1 MFKTCGQAKKACM
14 HEKSERGVIFM
25 KKFGTRLISAVLAG
39 CMMTSVLPVSAF
51 ALEGSAEFE
60 RTVSAQENSDAPAEP
75 SGEVA
80 AACPL
85 TGGDIIIIN
94 NDFIKANGN
103 VYSISG
109 TYTEGIVI
117 DAEDED
123 VVINVTG
130 ETTFDKGGNR
140 DDCANFI
147 TVRNAKSVTVN
158 AEGQTIKTAEG
169 LAFNRCFYAENSFTG
184 TAVLNGGIYN
194 WQCDDISACY
204 LLGGNWTFDDLT
216 LKTFRCAIETDKGA
230 NVTVEGGTYD
240 CHDSTSSTFLIQ
252 NSTNSSF
259 NGVTA
264 SGAGWVLNA
273 VNSWVNVV
281 GGSYSSNKDV
291 QVYPD
296 RPTLRA
302 SNNATL
308 NVTNAKVT
316 GTYCDVFVV
325 DATANLFGGTYTNT
339 NEYSDCKSPALKV
352 WNGGTLSVNGAV
364 VDCTGGNAAISSGE
378 PKGSKHYYDYDDGG
392 KLVVENCTIKNSKYG
407 IYLGPD
413 SSTSAELK
421 SATFENNESDI
432 YLESDKE
439 ITISDTFTTPA
450 TIKVAD
456 PKEGRQLT
464 VAGNANKLNLVGQND
479 YRVAYD
485 KAQHYYY
492 LTNLEPGYT
501 LTPEGATATI
511 KNGDDVIELTPNDEI
526 AKGTPVTLTAHDGDG
541 LEFAG
546 WTVTVNGVVQS
557 DPHDSLPNWKEN
569 QTTATFDMP
578 AGDVTVRAEYNIVDP
593 VEPPVDPV
601 APVDPVDPV
610 LPGVIIGG
618 AVILGAYETGTGIY
632 RLMNMQ
638 GLPLPSNRIELA
650 ELVWERAGKP
660 EPQNMTDEDLYAD
673 IDADDTDAQKAAH
686 WMVEQELMKFDEDNN
701 KFHPC
706 FPVSKLR
713 VCLTWQNA
721 KDKGLI
727 D

>member
-1 MFKTCGQAKKACM
+1 
-14 HEKSERGVIFM
+14 M

-51 ALEGSAEFE
+51 ALEGSTEFE

-75 SGEVA
+75 SGEAA
-80 AACPL
+80 AACLL
-85 TGGDIIIIN
+85 TSGNIIN
-94 NDFIKANGN
+94 KNFIEEHGGSK

-130 ETTFDKGGNR
+130 ETTFDKKDGNKK
-140 DDCANFI
+140 DCANFI
-147 TVRNAKSVTVN
+147 TVRRAKSVTVN

-169 LAFNRCFYAENSFTG
+169 RGFIRCFYAEDSFTG
-184 TAVLNGGIYN
+184 TAVLNGGTYN
-194 WQCDDISACY
+194 VPCDDIAACY
-204 LLGGNWTFDDLT
+204 LCGGDWTFENLT
-216 LKTFRCAIETDKGA
+216 MNAVLRAIETDKGA
-230 NVTVEGGTYD
+230 NVIVNGGSYD
-240 CHDSTSSTFLIQ
+240 CSESFSATFWINDSP
-252 NSTNSSF
+252 NSSF
-259 NGVTA
+259 NYVKATGV
-264 SGAGWVLNA
+264 GWVMNA
-273 VNSWVNVV
+273 MNSQVNIV
-281 GGSYSSNKDV
+281 GGSYSRTYKDLPR
-291 QVYPD
+291 YKD
-296 RPTLRA
+296 RPTLRVA
-302 SNNATL
+302 NNATL
-308 NVTNAKVT
+308 NVTDAEVT
-316 GTYCDVFVV
+316 GTYCDVFVTG
-325 DATANLFGGTYTNT
+325 ATANLVGGTYTNT
-339 NEYSDCKSPALKV
+339 NQYLNLGYESPALKV
-352 WNGGTLSVNGAV
+352 WNGGTLSVNGAT

-378 PKGSKHYYDYDDGG
+378 PAGSDYDDQAGG

-407 IYLGPD
+407 IYLGKGENA
-413 SSTSAELK
+413 SAELK
-421 SATFENNESDI
+421 SAEFEGNDSDI
-432 YLESDKE
+432 YLASNKK
-439 ITISDTFTTPA
+439 ITISDTFTTQA
-450 TIKVAD
+450 TIIKVAD

-464 VAGNANKLNLVGQND
+464 VAGNANKLNLVSQDG

-492 LTNLEPGYT
+492 LTQRAPGYT
-501 LTPEGATATI
+501 LTAKDATATI
-511 KNGDDVIELTPNDEI
+511 KVGGVDTKVDPNDEI
-526 AKGTPVTLTAHDGDG
+526 YEGTPVTLTADKAPDGQK
-541 LEFAG
+541 FAG
-546 WTVTVNGVVQS
+546 WTGIVILNGVVQNEMNDLLS
-557 DPHDSLPNWKEN
+557 FPNEEDH
-569 QTTATFDMP
+569 TTANFEMP
-578 AGDVTVRAEYNIVDP
+578 KGNVTVRAVYEAVDP

-601 APVDPVDPV
+601 DPVDPVGPVDPV

-618 AVILGAYETGTGIY
+618 VVILGAYETGTGIY

-660 EPQNMTDEDLYAD
+660 EPQNMTDENLYAD

>member
-1 MFKTCGQAKKACM
+1 
-14 HEKSERGVIFM
+14 M

-51 ALEGSAEFE
+51 ALEGSTEFE

-147 TVRNAKSVTVN
+147 TVRRAKSVTVN

-169 LAFNRCFYAENSFTG
+169 RGFIRCFYAEDSFTG
-184 TAVLNGGIYN
+184 TAVLNGGTYN
-194 WQCDDISACY
+194 VPCDDIAACY
-204 LLGGNWTFDDLT
+204 LCGGDWTFENLT
-216 LKTFRCAIETDKGA
+216 MNAVLRAIETDKGA
-230 NVTVEGGTYD
+230 NVIVNGGSYD
-240 CHDSTSSTFLIQ
+240 CSESFSATFWINDSP
-252 NSTNSSF
+252 NSSF
-259 NGVTA
+259 NYVKATGV
-264 SGAGWVLNA
+264 GWVMNA
-273 VNSWVNVV
+273 MNSQVNIV
-281 GGSYSSNKDV
+281 GGSYSRTYKDLPR
-291 QVYPD
+291 YKD
-296 RPTLRA
+296 RPTLRVA
-302 SNNATL
+302 NSATL
-308 NVTNAKVT
+308 NVTDAEVT
-316 GTYCDVFVV
+316 GTYCDVFVS

-339 NEYSDCKSPALKV
+339 NQYLNLGYESPALKV
-352 WNGGTLSVNGAV
+352 WNGGTLSVNGAT
-364 VDCTGGNAAISSGE
+364 VDCTGDNAAISSGE
-378 PKGSKHYYDYDDGG
+378 PAGSYYHYKYGDGG

-407 IYLGPD
+407 IYLGRG

-421 SATFENNESDI
+421 SATFEENGSDI

-439 ITISDTFTTPA
+439 ITISDTFTTQT

-456 PKEGRQLT
+456 PEEGRQLT
-464 VAGNANKLNLVGQND
+464 VAGNANKLHLKGQNEN
-479 YRVAYD
+479 YYVAYD
-485 KAQHYYY
+485 KAQRYYY
-492 LTNLEPGYT
+492 LTNREPGYT
-501 LTPEGATATI
+501 LTAEGATATI
-511 KNGDDVIELTPNDEI
+511 KNGDDVIVLTPDDEI
-526 AKGTPVTLTAHDGDG
+526 AKGTPVTLTADKAPDGQK
-541 LEFAG
+541 FAV
-546 WTVTVNGVVQS
+546 WFVKVNGVVQN
-557 DPHDSLPNWKEN
+557 DLRDLLTFPNEED
-569 QTTATFDMP
+569 QTKAILKMP
-578 AGDVTVRAEYNIVDP
+578 EGDVTVKAMYEAVDP
-593 VEPPVDPV
+593 VEPVDPVDPVDPV
-601 APVDPVDPV
+601 APVDPV

-660 EPQNMTDEDLYAD
+660 EPQNMTDENLYAD
-673 IDADDTDAQKAAH
+673 IDAADTDAQKAAH

>member
-1 MFKTCGQAKKACM
+1 
-14 HEKSERGVIFM
+14 M

-51 ALEGSAEFE
+51 ALEESTEFE
-60 RTVSAQENSDAPAEP
+60 RTVSAQENSDASAEP
-75 SGEVA
+75 SGEGY
-80 AACPL
+80 PL
-85 TGGDIIIIN
+85 PTDSATTIN
-94 NDFIKANGN
+94 KDFIADHGK
-103 VYSISG
+103 VYSMSG

-130 ETTFDKGGNR
+130 ETTFDKGGHSHNN
-140 DDCANFI
+140 DCANFI

-169 LAFNRCFYAENSFTG
+169 RNYSRCFYAENTFTG
-184 TAVLNGGIYN
+184 TAVLHGGTYN
-194 WQCDDISACY
+194 EQCGRVAACY
-204 LLGGNWTFDDLT
+204 LCGGNWTFDNLT
-216 LKTFRCAIETDKGA
+216 MYAVERAIETDKGA
-230 NVTVEGGTYD
+230 NVTVEGGTYN

-281 GGSYSSNKDV
+281 GGSYSSNEGV
-291 QVYPD
+291 QVYKD

-302 SNNATL
+302 AKGATL
-308 NVTNAKVT
+308 NVTNADVT
-316 GTYCDVFVV
+316 GTYCDVFVI

-339 NEYSDCKSPALKV
+339 NQYTNQDPNLNCTSPALKV

-392 KLVVENCTIKNSKYG
+392 KLVVENCTIKNSQYG
-407 IYLGPD
+407 IYLGWG

-432 YLESDKE
+432 YLESGKK

-501 LTPEGATATI
+501 LTAEGATATI
-511 KNGDDVIELTPNDEI
+511 KKGDDVIELAPNDEI

-593 VEPPVDPV
+593 VEPPGR
-601 APVDPVDPV
+601 
-610 LPGVIIGG
+610 PGSPGRPGG
-618 AVILGAYETGTGIY
+618 PRPARCYHRRRCNPG
-632 RLMNMQ
+632 
-638 GLPLPSNRIELA
+638 
-650 ELVWERAGKP
+650 
-660 EPQNMTDEDLYAD
+660 
-673 IDADDTDAQKAAH
+673 
-686 WMVEQELMKFDEDNN
+686 
-701 KFHPC
+701 
-706 FPVSKLR
+706 
-713 VCLTWQNA
+713 CL
-721 KDKGLI
+721 
-727 D
+727 

>member
-1 MFKTCGQAKKACM
+1 M
-14 HEKSERGVIFM
+14 HEKSEREVIFM

-51 ALEGSAEFE
+51 ALEGSTEFE
-60 RTVSAQENSDAPAEP
+60 GNVSAQENSDAPAEP

-80 AACPL
+80 AACLL
-85 TGGDIIIIN
+85 TGGDIIIN
-94 NDFIKANGN
+94 NDFIKENGN

-109 TYTEGIVI
+109 TYADGIVI
-117 DAEDED
+117 DAENDD

-130 ETTFDKGGNR
+130 ETTFAKGS
-140 DDCANFI
+140 AAFI
-147 TVRNAKSVTVN
+147 TVRRAKSVTVN

-169 LAFNRCFYAENSFTG
+169 LAYSRCFYAENSFTG
-184 TAVLNGGIYN
+184 TAVLHGGTYN
-194 WQCDDISACY
+194 WQCGSRPACY
-204 LLGGNWTFDDLT
+204 LCGGSWTFDHLT
-216 LKTFRCAIETDKGA
+216 MKAITRAIETDGA
-230 NVTVEGGTYD
+230 NVTVNGGIYD
-240 CHDSTSSTFLIQ
+240 CSYSDSATFWIQ

-259 NGVTA
+259 NYVKA

-273 VNSWVNVV
+273 IDNSVVNVV
-281 GGSYSSNKDV
+281 GGSYSSNKAEV
-291 QVYPD
+291 HPD

-308 NVTNAKVT
+308 NVTNADVT
-316 GTYCDVFVV
+316 GTYCDVFVTG
-325 DATANLFGGTYTNT
+325 ATANLFGGTYTNT
-339 NEYSDCKSPALKV
+339 NEYINHEPINYESPALKV
-352 WNGGTLSVNGAV
+352 WNGGTLSVNGAT

-378 PKGSKHYYDYDDGG
+378 PAGSDYSYVNGG
-392 KLVVENCTIKNSKYG
+392 NLVVENCTIQNSKYG
-407 IYLGPD
+407 IYLGKGENA
-413 SSTSAELK
+413 SAELK
-421 SATFENNESDI
+421 SAEFEGNDSDI
-432 YLESDKE
+432 YLASNKK
-439 ITISDTFTTPA
+439 ITISDTFTTKA
-450 TIKVAD
+450 NIIKVAD

-464 VAGNANKLNLVGQND
+464 VAGNANKLNLVSQDG

-492 LTNLEPGYT
+492 LTQRAPGYT
-501 LTPEGATATI
+501 LTAKDATATI
-511 KNGDDVIELTPNDEI
+511 KVGGVDTKVDPNDEI
-526 AKGTPVTLTAHDGDG
+526 YEGTPVTLTADPAPDGQK
-541 LEFAG
+541 FAG
-546 WTVTVNGVVQS
+546 WTGIVILNGVVQNEMN
-557 DPHDSLPNWKEN
+557 DLLTFPNEED
-569 QTTATFDMP
+569 QTKAILKMP
-578 AGDVTVRAEYNIVDP
+578 EGNVTVKAMYEAVDP
-593 VEPPVDPV
+593 VEPVDPVDPV
-601 APVDPVDPV
+601 DPVGPVDPV

-638 GLPLPSNRIELA
+638 GIPLPSNRIELA

-660 EPQNMTDEDLYAD
+660 EPQNMTDENLYAD

>member
-1 MFKTCGQAKKACM
+1 
-14 HEKSERGVIFM
+14 M

-60 RTVSAQENSDAPAEP
+60 GTVSAQENSDAPAEP

-85 TGGDIIIIN
+85 TGGETIN
-94 NDFIKANGN
+94 KEFIEEHGGSK

-123 VVINVTG
+123 VVINVIG
-130 ETTFDKGGNR
+130 ETTFDKKDGNKK
-140 DDCANFI
+140 DCANFI
-147 TVRNAKSVTVN
+147 TVRNANSVTVN

-169 LAFNRCFYAENSFTG
+169 LAFSRCFYAADTFTG
-184 TAVLNGGIYN
+184 TAVLNGGTYN
-194 WQCDDISACY
+194 MQCDDIAACY
-204 LLGGNWTFDDLT
+204 LCGGDWTFNNLT
-216 LKTFRCAIETDKGA
+216 MNAVLRAIETDKGA
-230 NVTVEGGTYD
+230 NVIVNGGTYD
-240 CHDSTSSTFLIQ
+240 CSESFSATFWINDSPS
-252 NSTNSSF
+252 SSF
-259 NGVTA
+259 TNVKATGV
-264 SGAGWVLNA
+264 GWVMNA
-273 VNSWVNVV
+273 MNSQVNIV
-281 GGSYSSNKDV
+281 GGSYSRTYKDLPR
-291 QVYPD
+291 YKD
-296 RPTLRA
+296 RPTLRVA
-302 SNNATL
+302 NSATL
-308 NVTNAKVT
+308 NVTDAEVT
-316 GTYCDVFVV
+316 GTYCDVFVTG
-325 DATANLFGGTYTNT
+325 ATANLVGGTYTNT
-339 NEYSDCKSPALKV
+339 NQYLNLGYESPALKV
-352 WNGGTLSVNGAV
+352 WNGGTLSVKDAV
-364 VDCTGGNAAISSGE
+364 VDCTGDNAAISSGE
-378 PKGSKHYYDYDDGG
+378 PAGSYYHYKYGDGG

-407 IYLGPD
+407 IYLGRG

-421 SATFENNESDI
+421 SATFENNGSDI
-432 YLESDKE
+432 YLESGKE

-456 PKEGRQLT
+456 PEEGRQLT
-464 VAGNANKLNLVGQND
+464 VAGNANKLHLKGQNEN
-479 YRVAYD
+479 YYVAYD
-485 KAQHYYY
+485 KAQRYYY
-492 LTNLEPGYT
+492 LTNREPGYT
-501 LTPEGATATI
+501 LTAEGATATI
-511 KNGDDVIELTPNDEI
+511 KNGDDVIVLTPDDEI
-526 AKGTPVTLTAHDGDG
+526 AKGTPVTLTADKAPEG
-541 LEFAG
+541 LKFLG
-546 WTVTVNGVVQS
+546 WTVMVDGVVQN
-557 DPHDSLPNWKEN
+557 DLLKFPNEED
-569 QTTATFDMP
+569 QTKATFDMP
-578 AGDVTVRAEYNIVDP
+578 AGDVTVRAVYEAVDP

-601 APVDPVDPV
+601 DPVGPVDPVDPV

-638 GLPLPSNRIELA
+638 GLPLPSDRIELA

-673 IDADDTDAQKAAH
+673 IDAADTDAQKAAH

>member
-1 MFKTCGQAKKACM
+1 
-14 HEKSERGVIFM
+14 M

-51 ALEGSAEFE
+51 ALEGSTEFE
-60 RTVSAQENSDAPAEP
+60 RTVSAQENSDASAEP
-75 SGEVA
+75 SGEGY
-80 AACPL
+80 PL
-85 TGGDIIIIN
+85 PTDSATTIN
-94 NDFIKANGN
+94 KDFIADHGK
-103 VYSISG
+103 VYSMSG

-117 DAEDED
+117 DAENDD

-130 ETTFDKGGNR
+130 ETTFDKKGGNK

-147 TVRNAKSVTVN
+147 TVRNANSVIVN
-158 AEGQTIKTAEG
+158 AEGQTITTAEG
-169 LAFNRCFYAENSFTG
+169 GLAFSRCFYAENSFTG
-184 TAVLNGGIYN
+184 TAELHGGNYN

-216 LKTFRCAIETDKGA
+216 LKTIQCAIETDKGA
-230 NVTVEGGTYD
+230 NVTVNGGTYD
-240 CHDSTSSTFLIQ
+240 CHDSDSATFLIM
-252 NSTNSSF
+252 NSPKSSF
-259 NGVTA
+259 NYVTA
-264 SGAGWVLNA
+264 SGAGWVLDA
-273 VNSWVNVV
+273 INSWVDVG
-281 GGSYSSNKDV
+281 GGSYSRNKDV
-291 QVYPD
+291 EVFIQ

-302 SNNATL
+302 SDNATL
-308 NVTNAKVT
+308 NVTNADVT
-316 GTYCDVFVV
+316 GTYCDVFVTG
-325 DATANLFGGTYTNT
+325 ATANLFGGTYTNT
-339 NEYSDCKSPALKV
+339 NEYINHEPINYESPALKV
-352 WNGGTLSVNGAV
+352 WNGGTLSVNGAT

-378 PKGSKHYYDYDDGG
+378 PAGSDYSYVNGG
-392 KLVVENCTIKNSKYG
+392 NLVVENCTIQNSKYG
-407 IYLGPD
+407 IYLGKGENA
-413 SSTSAELK
+413 SAELK
-421 SATFENNESDI
+421 SAEFEGNDSDI
-432 YLESDKE
+432 YLESGKK

-456 PKEGRQLT
+456 PEEGRQLT

-492 LTNLEPGYT
+492 LTQRAPGYT
-501 LTPEGATATI
+501 LTAKDATATI
-511 KNGDDVIELTPNDEI
+511 KVGGVDTKVDPNDEI
-526 AKGTPVTLTAHDGDG
+526 YEGTPVTLTADPAPDGQK
-541 LEFAG
+541 FAG
-546 WTVTVNGVVQS
+546 WAGIVILNGVVQNEMNDLLS
-557 DPHDSLPNWKEN
+557 FPNEEDH
-569 QTTATFDMP
+569 TTANFEMP
-578 AGDVTVRAEYNIVDP
+578 KGNVTVRAVYEAVDP

-601 APVDPVDPV
+601 DPVDPVGPVDPV

-660 EPQNMTDEDLYAD
+660 EPQNMTDENLYAD

>member
-1 MFKTCGQAKKACM
+1 
-14 HEKSERGVIFM
+14 M

-60 RTVSAQENSDAPAEP
+60 RTVSAQENSDASAEP
-75 SGEVA
+75 SGEGY
-80 AACPL
+80 PL
-85 TGGDIIIIN
+85 PTDSATTIN
-94 NDFIKANGN
+94 KDFIADHGK
-103 VYSISG
+103 VYSMSG

-130 ETTFDKGGNR
+130 ETTFDKTGNKE
-140 DDCANFI
+140 DCANFI
-147 TVRNAKSVTVN
+147 TVRRAKSVTVN
-158 AEGQTIKTAEG
+158 AVGQTITIKAAAKNRAYT
-169 LAFNRCFYAENSFTG
+169 RCFYAADTFTG
-184 TAVLNGGIYN
+184 TAELNGGTYN
-194 WQCDDISACY
+194 MQCDDIAACY
-204 LLGGNWTFDDLT
+204 LCGGDWTFDDLT

-230 NVTVEGGTYD
+230 NVGANVTVNGGTYD
-240 CHDSTSSTFLIQ
+240 CHDSFSATFLIQ
-252 NSTNSSF
+252 NSPNSSF

-264 SGAGWVLNA
+264 SGAGWVLSTN
-273 VNSWVNVV
+273 NSWVDVV
-281 GGSYSSNKDV
+281 GGSYSRNKAKD
-291 QVYPD
+291 YPD

-302 SNNATL
+302 AKGATL
-308 NVTNAKVT
+308 NVTNADVT
-316 GTYCDVFVV
+316 GTYCDVFVLS
-325 DATANLFGGTYTNT
+325 ATANLFGGTYTNT
-339 NEYSDCKSPALKV
+339 NEYLDSYCTSPALKV
-352 WNGGTLSVNGAV
+352 WENGTLSVNGATV
-364 VDCTGGNAAISSGE
+364 ECRGGNAAISSGE
-378 PKGSKHYYDYDDGG
+378 PAGSKHCYDQYDNGG

-593 VEPPVDPV
+593 VEPPGR
-601 APVDPVDPV
+601 
-610 LPGVIIGG
+610 PGSPGRPGG
-618 AVILGAYETGTGIY
+618 PRPARCYHRRRCNPG
-632 RLMNMQ
+632 
-638 GLPLPSNRIELA
+638 
-650 ELVWERAGKP
+650 
-660 EPQNMTDEDLYAD
+660 
-673 IDADDTDAQKAAH
+673 
-686 WMVEQELMKFDEDNN
+686 
-701 KFHPC
+701 
-706 FPVSKLR
+706 
-713 VCLTWQNA
+713 CL
-721 KDKGLI
+721 
-727 D
+727 

>member
-1 MFKTCGQAKKACM
+1 
-14 HEKSERGVIFM
+14 M

-51 ALEGSAEFE
+51 ALEGSTEFE

-103 VYSISG
+103 VYSMSDA
-109 TYTEGIVI
+109 YTEDGAYKEGIVI
-117 DAEDED
+117 DTDYD
-123 VVINVTG
+123 VIINVTG

-140 DDCANFI
+140 DDYATFI
-147 TVRNAKSVTVN
+147 TVRRAKSVTVN
-158 AEGQTIKTAEG
+158 AEGQTITIKAAAKNRAYT
-169 LAFNRCFYAENSFTG
+169 RCFYAADTFTG
-184 TAVLNGGIYN
+184 TAELNGGTYN
-194 WQCDDISACY
+194 MQCDDIAACY
-204 LLGGNWTFDDLT
+204 LCGGDWTFNNLT
-216 LKTFRCAIETDKGA
+216 MNAVLRAIETDRA
-230 NVTVEGGTYD
+230 NVTVNGGSYD
-240 CHDSTSSTFLIQ
+240 CSYSTSATFWIQ
-252 NSTNSSF
+252 NSPNSSF
-259 NGVTA
+259 NYVTA
-264 SGAGWVLNA
+264 SGEGWVLNA
-273 VNSWVNVV
+273 IDNSVVDVV
-281 GGSYSSNKDV
+281 GGSYSRNPDAQTYK
-291 QVYPD
+291 D
-296 RPTLRA
+296 RPTLRVA
-302 SNNATL
+302 NNATL
-308 NVTNAKVT
+308 NVRDADVT
-316 GTYCDVFVV
+316 GTYCDVFVTN
-325 DATANLFGGTYTNT
+325 ATANLFGGTYTNT
-339 NEYSDCKSPALKV
+339 NQYSGCKSPALKV
-352 WNGGTLSVNGAV
+352 WNGGTLNVNGATV
-364 VDCTGGNAAISSGE
+364 ECKGDNAAISSGE
-378 PKGSKHYYDYDDGG
+378 PAGSYYHYKYGDGG

-407 IYLGPD
+407 IYLGRG

-421 SATFENNESDI
+421 SAEFEGTESDI

-439 ITISDTFTTPA
+439 ITISDTFTTQT

-456 PKEGRQLT
+456 PEEGRQLT
-464 VAGNANKLNLVGQND
+464 VAGNANKLHLKGQNES

-492 LTNLEPGYT
+492 LTQRAPGYT
-501 LTPEGATATI
+501 LTAKDATATI
-511 KNGDDVIELTPNDEI
+511 KVGGVDTKVDPNDEI
-526 AKGTPVTLTAHDGDG
+526 YEGTPVTLTADPAPDGQK
-541 LEFAG
+541 FAG
-546 WTVTVNGVVQS
+546 WTGIVILNGVVQNEMNDLLS
-557 DPHDSLPNWKEN
+557 FPNEEDH
-569 QTTATFDMP
+569 TTANFEMP
-578 AGDVTVRAEYNIVDP
+578 KGNVTVRAVYEAVDP

-601 APVDPVDPV
+601 DPVDPVGPVDPV

-632 RLMNMQ
+632 RMMNMQ

-673 IDADDTDAQKAAH
+673 IDAADTDAQKAAH

>member
-1 MFKTCGQAKKACM
+1 
-14 HEKSERGVIFM
+14 M

-51 ALEGSAEFE
+51 APGGGTELE
-60 RTVSAQENSDAPAEP
+60 RNVSAQENSDAPAEP

-85 TGGDIIIIN
+85 TGGETIN
-94 NDFIKANGN
+94 KKFIAEHGGSK
-103 VYSISG
+103 VYSMSG

-117 DAEDED
+117 DAEDDD
-123 VVINVTG
+123 VIINVTG
-130 ETTFDKGGNR
+130 ETTFDKEGHR
-140 DDCANFI
+140 DDCAAFI

-158 AEGQTIKTAEG
+158 AEEQTIKTAEG
-169 LAFNRCFYAENSFTG
+169 RNYSRCFYAENTFTG
-184 TAVLNGGIYN
+184 TAVLHGGTYN
-194 WQCDDISACY
+194 WKCGSSSACY
-204 LLGGNWTFDDLT
+204 LCGGSWTFDHLT
-216 LKTFRCAIETDKGA
+216 MNAVWRAIDTDGA

-240 CHDSTSSTFLIQ
+240 CHDSTSATFWIQ
-252 NSTNSSF
+252 NSPNSSF
-259 NGVTA
+259 KDVTA

-273 VNSWVNVV
+273 INNSWVAVV
-281 GGSYSSNKDV
+281 GGSYSRNEDA
-291 QVYPD
+291 QVFKD

-302 SNNATL
+302 SDNATL
-308 NVTNAKVT
+308 NVTNADVT
-316 GTYCDVFVV
+316 GTYCDVFVAG
-325 DATANLFGGTYTNT
+325 ATANLFGGTYTNT
-339 NEYSDCKSPALKV
+339 NQYPKCTSPALKV

-364 VDCTGGNAAISSGE
+364 VDCKGGNAAISSGE
-378 PKGSKHYYDYDDGG
+378 PAGSKHYYDYDDGG
-392 KLVVENCTIKNSKYG
+392 KLVVENCTIKNSQYG
-407 IYLGPD
+407 IYLGWG

-432 YLESDKE
+432 YLESGKK

-450 TIKVAD
+450 TIKVAN
-456 PKEGRQLT
+456 PAEGRQLT
-464 VAGNANKLNLVGQND
+464 VAGNANKLNLVGQNES

-492 LTNLEPGYT
+492 LTQREPGYT
-501 LTPEGATATI
+501 LTAEGATATI

-526 AKGTPVTLTAHDGDG
+526 AKGTPVTLTAHAGDG

-578 AGDVTVRAEYNIVDP
+578 EGDVKVRAEYNIVDP

-601 APVDPVDPV
+601 NPVDPVDPV

-638 GLPLPSNRIELA
+638 GLPLPSDRIELA

-660 EPQNMTDEDLYAD
+660 EPQNMTDENLYAD

>member
-1 MFKTCGQAKKACM
+1 
-14 HEKSERGVIFM
+14 M

-51 ALEGSAEFE
+51 ALEGSTEFE
-60 RTVSAQENSDAPAEP
+60 GNVSAQENSDAPAEP

-85 TGGDIIIIN
+85 TGGETIN
-94 NDFIKANGN
+94 KKFIEEHGGSK

-169 LAFNRCFYAENSFTG
+169 RNYSRCFYAENTFTG
-184 TAVLNGGIYN
+184 TAVLHGGTYN
-194 WQCDDISACY
+194 EQCGRVAACY
-204 LLGGNWTFDDLT
+204 LCGGNWTFDNLT
-216 LKTFRCAIETDKGA
+216 MYAVERAIETDKGA
-230 NVTVEGGTYD
+230 NVGANVTVNGGTYD
-240 CHDSTSSTFLIQ
+240 CHDSFSATFLIQ
-252 NSTNSSF
+252 NSPNSSF

-264 SGAGWVLNA
+264 SGAGWVLSTN
-273 VNSWVNVV
+273 NSWVDVV
-281 GGSYSSNKDV
+281 GGSYSRNKAKD
-291 QVYPD
+291 YPD

-302 SNNATL
+302 AKGATL
-308 NVTNAKVT
+308 NVTNADVT
-316 GTYCDVFVV
+316 GTYCDVFVLS
-325 DATANLFGGTYTNT
+325 ATANLFGGTYTNT
-339 NEYSDCKSPALKV
+339 NEYLDSYCTSPALKV
-352 WNGGTLSVNGAV
+352 WENGTLSVNGAAV
-364 VDCTGGNAAISSGE
+364 ECRGGNAAISSGE
-378 PKGSKHYYDYDDGG
+378 PAGSKHCYDQYDNGG

-593 VEPPVDPV
+593 VEPPGR
-601 APVDPVDPV
+601 
-610 LPGVIIGG
+610 PGSPGRPGG
-618 AVILGAYETGTGIY
+618 PRPARCYHRRRCNPG
-632 RLMNMQ
+632 
-638 GLPLPSNRIELA
+638 
-650 ELVWERAGKP
+650 
-660 EPQNMTDEDLYAD
+660 
-673 IDADDTDAQKAAH
+673 
-686 WMVEQELMKFDEDNN
+686 
-701 KFHPC
+701 
-706 FPVSKLR
+706 
-713 VCLTWQNA
+713 CL
-721 KDKGLI
+721 
-727 D
+727 

>member
-1 MFKTCGQAKKACM
+1 
-14 HEKSERGVIFM
+14 M

-51 ALEGSAEFE
+51 ALEGSTEFE

-85 TGGDIIIIN
+85 TGGETIIN

-103 VYSISG
+103 VYSMSDA
-109 TYTEGIVI
+109 YTEDGAYKEGIVI
-117 DAEDED
+117 DTDYD
-123 VVINVTG
+123 VIINVTG
-130 ETTFDKGGNR
+130 ETTFDKGGHSHNN
-140 DDCANFI
+140 DYATFI

-158 AEGQTIKTAEG
+158 AEGQTIKTVEG
-169 LAFNRCFYAENSFTG
+169 LAYNRCFYAADTFTG
-184 TAVLNGGIYN
+184 TAVLNGGNYN

-230 NVTVEGGTYD
+230 NVTVNGGTYD
-240 CHDSTSSTFLIQ
+240 CHDSFSATFLIQ
-252 NSTNSSF
+252 NSPNSSF
-259 NGVTA
+259 HGVTA
-264 SGAGWVLNA
+264 SGAGWVLSTN
-273 VNSWVNVV
+273 NSWVDVV
-281 GGSYSSNKDV
+281 GGSYSRNKAKD
-291 QVYPD
+291 YPD

-302 SNNATL
+302 AKGATL
-308 NVTNAKVT
+308 NVTNADVT
-316 GTYCDVFVV
+316 GTYCDVFVTG
-325 DATANLFGGTYTNT
+325 ATANLFGGTYTNT
-339 NEYSDCKSPALKV
+339 NEYLDSYCTSPALKV
-352 WNGGTLSVNGAV
+352 WENGTLSVNGATV
-364 VDCTGGNAAISSGE
+364 ECRGGNAAISSGE
-378 PKGSKHYYDYDDGG
+378 PAGSKHCYDQYDNGG
-392 KLVVENCTIKNSKYG
+392 KLVVENCTIKNSLYG

-421 SATFENNESDI
+421 SATFENNGSDI
-432 YLESDKE
+432 YLDSGKE
-439 ITISDTFTTPA
+439 ITISDTFTTKA

-464 VAGNANKLNLVGQND
+464 VAGNANKLHLVGQND

-501 LTPEGATATI
+501 LTAEGATATI

-578 AGDVTVRAEYNIVDP
+578 EGDVKVRAEYNNVDP

-601 APVDPVDPV
+601 NPVDPVDPV

-638 GLPLPSNRIELA
+638 GLPLPSDRIELA

>member
-1 MFKTCGQAKKACM
+1 
-14 HEKSERGVIFM
+14 M

-60 RTVSAQENSDAPAEP
+60 GTVSAQENSDAPAEP

-85 TGGDIIIIN
+85 TGGETIN
-94 NDFIKANGN
+94 KEFIEEHGGSK

-123 VVINVTG
+123 VVINVIG
-130 ETTFDKGGNR
+130 ETTFDKKDGNKK
-140 DDCANFI
+140 DCANFI
-147 TVRNAKSVTVN
+147 TVRRAKSVIVN
-158 AEGQTIKTAEG
+158 AEGQTITTAEG
-169 LAFNRCFYAENSFTG
+169 GLAFSRCFYAENSFTG
-184 TAVLNGGIYN
+184 TAELNGGTYN
-194 WQCDDISACY
+194 WQCGSRSACH
-204 LLGGNWTFDDLT
+204 LCGGSWTFDHLT
-216 LKTFRCAIETDKGA
+216 MKAITRAIDTDGA
-230 NVTVEGGTYD
+230 NVTVNGGTYD
-240 CHDSTSSTFLIQ
+240 CSYSDSATFLIQ
-252 NSTNSSF
+252 NSPKSSF
-259 NGVTA
+259 TDVTA
-264 SGAGWVLNA
+264 SGAGWVLDA
-273 VNSWVNVV
+273 VNSWVNVD
-281 GGSYSSNKDV
+281 GGSYSSNEGV

-302 SNNATL
+302 SDNATL

-316 GTYCDVFVV
+316 GTYCDVFVTG
-325 DATANLFGGTYTNT
+325 ATANLFGGTYTNT
-339 NEYSDCKSPALKV
+339 NQYPKCTSPALKV

-392 KLVVENCTIKNSKYG
+392 KLVVENCTIKNSQYG
-407 IYLGPD
+407 IYLGWG

-421 SATFENNESDI
+421 SATFEGTESDI

-439 ITISDTFTTPA
+439 ITISDTFTTQT

-456 PKEGRQLT
+456 PEEGRQLT
-464 VAGNANKLNLVGQND
+464 VAGNANKLHLKGQNES

-492 LTNLEPGYT
+492 LTQRAPGYT
-501 LTPEGATATI
+501 LTAKDATATI
-511 KNGDDVIELTPNDEI
+511 KVGGVDTKVDPNDEI
-526 AKGTPVTLTAHDGDG
+526 YEGTPVTLTADPAPDGQK
-541 LEFAG
+541 FAG
-546 WTVTVNGVVQS
+546 WTGIVILNGVVQNEMNDLLS
-557 DPHDSLPNWKEN
+557 FPNEEDH
-569 QTTATFDMP
+569 TTANFEMP
-578 AGDVTVRAEYNIVDP
+578 KGNVTVRAVYEAVDP

-601 APVDPVDPV
+601 DPVDPVGPVDPV

-638 GLPLPSNRIELA
+638 GLPLPSDRIELA

>member
-1 MFKTCGQAKKACM
+1 
-14 HEKSERGVIFM
+14 M

-60 RTVSAQENSDAPAEP
+60 RTVSAQENSDAPAET
-75 SGEVA
+75 SGKGYLLPTDSA
-80 AACPL
+80 
-85 TGGDIIIIN
+85 TTIN
-94 NDFIKANGN
+94 REFITDHGK
-103 VYSISG
+103 VYSMSG

-117 DAEDED
+117 DAEDDD

-130 ETTFDKGGNR
+130 ETTFDKKDGNKK
-140 DDCANFI
+140 DCANFI
-147 TVRNAKSVTVN
+147 TVRRAKSVTVN

-169 LAFNRCFYAENSFTG
+169 RGFIRCFYAEDSFTG
-184 TAVLNGGIYN
+184 TAVLNGGTYN
-194 WQCDDISACY
+194 VPCDDIAACY
-204 LLGGNWTFDDLT
+204 LCGGDWTFENLT
-216 LKTFRCAIETDKGA
+216 MNAVLRAIETDKGA
-230 NVTVEGGTYD
+230 NVIVNGGSYD
-240 CHDSTSSTFLIQ
+240 CSESFSATFWINDSP
-252 NSTNSSF
+252 NSSF
-259 NGVTA
+259 NYVKATGV
-264 SGAGWVLNA
+264 GWVMNA
-273 VNSWVNVV
+273 MNSQVNIV
-281 GGSYSSNKDV
+281 GGSYSRTYKDLPR
-291 QVYPD
+291 YKD
-296 RPTLRA
+296 RPTLRVA
-302 SNNATL
+302 NNATL
-308 NVTNAKVT
+308 NVTDAEVT
-316 GTYCDVFVV
+316 GTYCDVFVTG
-325 DATANLFGGTYTNT
+325 ATANLVGGTYTNT
-339 NEYSDCKSPALKV
+339 NQYLNLGYESPALKV
-352 WNGGTLSVNGAV
+352 WNGGTLSVNGAT

-378 PKGSKHYYDYDDGG
+378 PAGSDYDDQAGG
-392 KLVVENCTIKNSKYG
+392 NLVVENCTIKNSQYG
-407 IYLGPD
+407 IYLGWG
-413 SSTSAELK
+413 SNASAELK
-421 SATFENNESDI
+421 SATFENNDSDI
-432 YLESDKE
+432 YLASGKE

-464 VAGNANKLNLVGQND
+464 VAGNANKLHLKGQNED

-492 LTNLEPGYT
+492 LTQRAPGYT
-501 LTPEGATATI
+501 LTAKDATATI
-511 KNGDDVIELTPNDEI
+511 KVGGVDTKVDPNDEI
-526 AKGTPVTLTAHDGDG
+526 YEGTPVTLTADPAPDGQK
-541 LEFAG
+541 FAG
-546 WTVTVNGVVQS
+546 WTGIVILNGVVQNEMNDLLS
-557 DPHDSLPNWKEN
+557 FPNEEDH
-569 QTTATFDMP
+569 TTANFEMP
-578 AGDVTVRAEYNIVDP
+578 KGNVMVRAVYEAVDP

-601 APVDPVDPV
+601 DPVDPVGPVDPVDPV

-638 GLPLPSNRIELA
+638 GLPLPSDRIELA

-673 IDADDTDAQKAAH
+673 IDAADTDAQKAAH

>member
-1 MFKTCGQAKKACM
+1 
-14 HEKSERGVIFM
+14 M

-51 ALEGSAEFE
+51 ALEGSTEFE
-60 RTVSAQENSDAPAEP
+60 GNVSAQENSDAPAEP

-85 TGGDIIIIN
+85 TGGETIN
-94 NDFIKANGN
+94 KKFIEEHGGSK

-130 ETTFDKGGNR
+130 GTTFEKSGNK

-158 AEGQTIKTAEG
+158 AEGQTITTAEG
-169 LAFNRCFYAENSFTG
+169 LAYSRCFYAADTFTG
-184 TAVLNGGIYN
+184 TAVLNGGNYN

-230 NVTVEGGTYD
+230 NVGANVTVNGGTYD
-240 CHDSTSSTFLIQ
+240 CHDSFSATFLIQ
-252 NSTNSSF
+252 NSPNSSF

-264 SGAGWVLNA
+264 SGAGWVLSTN
-273 VNSWVNVV
+273 NSWVDVV
-281 GGSYSSNKDV
+281 GGSYSRNKAKD
-291 QVYPD
+291 YPD

-302 SNNATL
+302 AKGATL
-308 NVTNAKVT
+308 NVTNADVT
-316 GTYCDVFVV
+316 GTYCDVFVLS
-325 DATANLFGGTYTNT
+325 ATANLFGGTYTNT
-339 NEYSDCKSPALKV
+339 NEYLDSYCTSPALKV
-352 WNGGTLSVNGAV
+352 WENGTLSVNGATV
-364 VDCTGGNAAISSGE
+364 ECRGGNAAISSGE
-378 PKGSKHYYDYDDGG
+378 PAGSKHCYDQYDNGG

-593 VEPPVDPV
+593 VEPPGR
-601 APVDPVDPV
+601 
-610 LPGVIIGG
+610 PGSPGRPGG
-618 AVILGAYETGTGIY
+618 PRPARCYHRRRCNPG
-632 RLMNMQ
+632 
-638 GLPLPSNRIELA
+638 
-650 ELVWERAGKP
+650 
-660 EPQNMTDEDLYAD
+660 
-673 IDADDTDAQKAAH
+673 
-686 WMVEQELMKFDEDNN
+686 
-701 KFHPC
+701 
-706 FPVSKLR
+706 
-713 VCLTWQNA
+713 CL
-721 KDKGLI
+721 
-727 D
+727 

>member
-1 MFKTCGQAKKACM
+1 
-14 HEKSERGVIFM
+14 M

-51 ALEGSAEFE
+51 ALEGSTEFE
-60 RTVSAQENSDAPAEP
+60 GNVSAQENSDAPAEP

-85 TGGDIIIIN
+85 TGGNII
-94 NDFIKANGN
+94 DKKFIADHGGSK
-103 VYSISG
+103 VYSMSG
-109 TYTEGIVI
+109 TYTDGIVI
-117 DAEDED
+117 DAENED

-130 ETTFDKGGNR
+130 ETTFDKTGNKE
-140 DDCANFI
+140 DCANFI
-147 TVRNAKSVTVN
+147 TVRRAKSVTVN
-158 AEGQTIKTAEG
+158 AEGQTITIKAAAKNRAYT
-169 LAFNRCFYAENSFTG
+169 RCFYAADTFTG
-184 TAVLNGGIYN
+184 TAELNGGTYN
-194 WQCDDISACY
+194 MQCDDIAACY
-204 LLGGNWTFDDLT
+204 LCGGDWTFNNLT
-216 LKTFRCAIETDKGA
+216 MNAVLRAIETNGA
-230 NVTVEGGTYD
+230 NVTVNGGSYD
-240 CHDSTSSTFLIQ
+240 CSYSTSATFWIQ
-252 NSTNSSF
+252 NSPNSSF
-259 NGVTA
+259 HGVKA

-273 VNSWVNVV
+273 IDNSVVNVD
-281 GGSYSSNKDV
+281 GGSYSRNPDA
-291 QVYPD
+291 QVYKD
-296 RPTLRA
+296 RPTLRVA
-302 SNNATL
+302 NNATL
-308 NVTNAKVT
+308 NVTNADVT
-316 GTYCDVFVV
+316 GTYCDVFVTG
-325 DATANLFGGTYTNT
+325 ATANLFGGTYTNT

-352 WNGGTLSVNGAV
+352 WNGGTLSVNGATV
-364 VDCTGGNAAISSGE
+364 ECMGDNAAISSGE
-378 PKGSKHYYDYDDGG
+378 PAGSYYHYKYGDGG

-407 IYLGPD
+407 IYLGRG

-421 SATFENNESDI
+421 SAKFEENGSDI

-439 ITISDTFTTPA
+439 ITISDTFTTQT

-456 PKEGRQLT
+456 PEEGRQLT
-464 VAGNANKLNLVGQND
+464 VAGNANKLHLKGQNEN
-479 YRVAYD
+479 YYVAYD
-485 KAQHYYY
+485 KAQRYYY
-492 LTNLEPGYT
+492 LTNREPGYT
-501 LTPEGATATI
+501 LTAEGATATI
-511 KNGDDVIELTPNDEI
+511 KNGDDVIVLTPDDEI
-526 AKGTPVTLTAHDGDG
+526 AKGTPVTLTADKAPEG
-541 LEFAG
+541 LKFLG
-546 WTVTVNGVVQS
+546 WTVMVDGVVQN
-557 DPHDSLPNWKEN
+557 DLLKFPNEED
-569 QTTATFDMP
+569 QTKATFDMP
-578 AGDVTVRAEYNIVDP
+578 AGNVTVRAVYEIVDP

-601 APVDPVDPV
+601 DPVDPVGPVDPV

-660 EPQNMTDEDLYAD
+660 EPQNMTDENLYAD

>member
-1 MFKTCGQAKKACM
+1 
-14 HEKSERGVIFM
+14 M

-51 ALEGSAEFE
+51 ALEGSTEFE

-75 SGEVA
+75 SGEAA
-80 AACPL
+80 AACLL
-85 TGGDIIIIN
+85 TSGNIIN
-94 NDFIKANGN
+94 KNFIEEHGGSK
-103 VYSISG
+103 VYSING

-130 ETTFDKGGNR
+130 ETTFDKTGNKE
-140 DDCANFI
+140 DCANFI
-147 TVRNAKSVTVN
+147 TVRRAKSVTVN
-158 AEGQTIKTAEG
+158 AVGQTITIKAAAKNRAYT
-169 LAFNRCFYAENSFTG
+169 RCFYAADTFTG
-184 TAVLNGGIYN
+184 TAELNGGTYN
-194 WQCDDISACY
+194 MQCDDIAACY
-204 LLGGNWTFDDLT
+204 LCGGDWTFDDLT
-216 LKTFRCAIETDKGA
+216 MNAVLRAIETDKGA
-230 NVTVEGGTYD
+230 NVTVNGGTYD
-240 CHDSTSSTFLIQ
+240 CHDSDSATFMIM
-252 NSTNSSF
+252 NSPSSSF
-259 NGVTA
+259 NYVTA
-264 SGAGWVLNA
+264 SGAGWVLDA
-273 VNSWVNVV
+273 INSWVDVV
-281 GGSYSSNKDV
+281 GGSYSRNKDV
-291 QVYPD
+291 EVFIQ

-302 SNNATL
+302 SDNATL
-308 NVTNAKVT
+308 NVTNADVT
-316 GTYCDVFVV
+316 GTYCDVFVTN
-325 DATANLFGGTYTNT
+325 ATANLFGGTYTNT
-339 NEYSDCKSPALKV
+339 NQYPGCMSPALKV
-352 WNGGTLSVNGAV
+352 WNGGTLSVNGATV
-364 VDCTGGNAAISSGE
+364 ECMGDNAAISSGE
-378 PKGSKHYYDYDDGG
+378 PAGSYYHYKYGDGG

-407 IYLGPD
+407 IYLGRG

-439 ITISDTFTTPA
+439 ITISDTFTTQA

-456 PKEGRQLT
+456 PEEGRQLT
-464 VAGNANKLNLVGQND
+464 VAGNANKLHLKGQNEN

-492 LTNLEPGYT
+492 LTQRAPGYT
-501 LTPEGATATI
+501 LTAKDATATI
-511 KNGDDVIELTPNDEI
+511 KVGGVDTKVDPNDEI
-526 AKGTPVTLTAHDGDG
+526 YEGTPVTLTADPAPDGQK
-541 LEFAG
+541 FAG
-546 WTVTVNGVVQS
+546 WTGIVILNGVVQNEMNDLLS
-557 DPHDSLPNWKEN
+557 FPNEEDH
-569 QTTATFDMP
+569 TTANFEMP
-578 AGDVTVRAEYNIVDP
+578 EGDVKVRAEYNVVDP
-593 VEPPVDPV
+593 VEPVDPV
-601 APVDPVDPV
+601 NPVDPVDPV

>member
-1 MFKTCGQAKKACM
+1 
-14 HEKSERGVIFM
+14 M

-60 RTVSAQENSDAPAEP
+60 GNVSAQENSDAPAEP

-85 TGGDIIIIN
+85 TGGETIN
-94 NDFIKANGN
+94 KKFIEEHGGSK
-103 VYSISG
+103 VYSMSG

-117 DAEDED
+117 DAEDDD
-123 VVINVTG
+123 VVINVTA
-130 ETTFDKGGNR
+130 ETTFDKKDGNKK
-140 DDCANFI
+140 DCANFI
-147 TVRNAKSVTVN
+147 TVRRAKSVIVN
-158 AEGQTIKTAEG
+158 AEGQTITTAEG
-169 LAFNRCFYAENSFTG
+169 GLAFSRCFYAENSFTG
-184 TAVLNGGIYN
+184 TAELHGGNYN

-204 LLGGNWTFDDLT
+204 LLGGNWTFDNLT
-216 LKTFRCAIETDKGA
+216 LKTIQCAIETDKGA
-230 NVTVEGGTYD
+230 NVTVNGGTYD
-240 CHDSTSSTFLIQ
+240 CHDSDSATFMIM
-252 NSTNSSF
+252 NSPSSSF
-259 NGVTA
+259 NYVTA
-264 SGAGWVLNA
+264 SGAGWVLDA
-273 VNSWVNVV
+273 INSWVDVV
-281 GGSYSSNKDV
+281 GGSYSRNKDV
-291 QVYPD
+291 EVFIQ

-302 SNNATL
+302 SDNATL
-308 NVTNAKVT
+308 NVTNADVT
-316 GTYCDVFVV
+316 GTYCDVFVTG
-325 DATANLFGGTYTNT
+325 ATANLFGGTYTNT
-339 NEYSDCKSPALKV
+339 NEYINHEPINYESPALKV
-352 WNGGTLSVNGAV
+352 WNGGTLSVNGAT

-378 PKGSKHYYDYDDGG
+378 PAGSDYDDQAGG

-407 IYLGPD
+407 IYLGQG
-413 SSTSAELK
+413 SNASAELK
-421 SATFENNESDI
+421 SATFEGTESNI
-432 YLESDKE
+432 YLDSNKE

-456 PKEGRQLT
+456 PEEGRQLT
-464 VAGNANKLNLVGQND
+464 VAGNANKLNLKGQNES

-492 LTNLEPGYT
+492 LTQRAPGYT
-501 LTPEGATATI
+501 LTAKDATATI
-511 KNGDDVIELTPNDEI
+511 KVGGVDTKVDPNDEI
-526 AKGTPVTLTAHDGDG
+526 YEGTPVTLTADPAPDGQK
-541 LEFAG
+541 FAV
-546 WTVTVNGVVQS
+546 WFVKVDGVVQN
-557 DPHDSLPNWKEN
+557 DLLKFPNEED
-569 QTTATFDMP
+569 QTKATFDMP
-578 AGDVTVRAEYNIVDP
+578 AGDVTVRAVYEAVDP

-601 APVDPVDPV
+601 DPVDPVGPVDPV

-638 GLPLPSNRIELA
+638 GLPLPSDRIELA

-673 IDADDTDAQKAAH
+673 IDAADTDAQKAAH

-713 VCLTWQNA
+713 VCLTWQDA

>member
-1 MFKTCGQAKKACM
+1 
-14 HEKSERGVIFM
+14 M

-60 RTVSAQENSDAPAEP
+60 RTVSAQENSDASAEP
-75 SGEVA
+75 SGEGY
-80 AACPL
+80 PL
-85 TGGDIIIIN
+85 PTDSATTIN
-94 NDFIKANGN
+94 KDFIADHGK
-103 VYSISG
+103 VYSMSG

-130 ETTFDKGGNR
+130 ETTFDKTGNK

-147 TVRNAKSVTVN
+147 TVRRAKSVTVN

-169 LAFNRCFYAENSFTG
+169 RGFIRCFYAEDSFTG
-184 TAVLNGGIYN
+184 TAVLNGGTYN
-194 WQCDDISACY
+194 VPCDDIAACY
-204 LLGGNWTFDDLT
+204 LCGGDWTFENLT
-216 LKTFRCAIETDKGA
+216 MNAVLRAIETDKGA
-230 NVTVEGGTYD
+230 NVIVNGGSYD
-240 CHDSTSSTFLIQ
+240 CSESFSATFWINDSP
-252 NSTNSSF
+252 NSSF
-259 NGVTA
+259 NYVKATGV
-264 SGAGWVLNA
+264 GWVMNA
-273 VNSWVNVV
+273 MNSQVNIV
-281 GGSYSSNKDV
+281 GGSYSRTYKDLPR
-291 QVYPD
+291 YKD
-296 RPTLRA
+296 RPTLRVA
-302 SNNATL
+302 NNATL
-308 NVTNAKVT
+308 NVTDAEVT
-316 GTYCDVFVV
+316 GTYCDVFVTG
-325 DATANLFGGTYTNT
+325 ATANLVGGTYTNT
-339 NEYSDCKSPALKV
+339 NQYLNLGYESPALKV
-352 WNGGTLSVNGAV
+352 WNGGTLSVNGAT

-378 PKGSKHYYDYDDGG
+378 PAGSDYDDQAGG
-392 KLVVENCTIKNSKYG
+392 NLVVENCTIKNSQYG
-407 IYLGPD
+407 IYLGWG
-413 SSTSAELK
+413 SNASAELK
-421 SATFENNESDI
+421 SATFENNDSDI
-432 YLESDKE
+432 YLASGKE

-593 VEPPVDPV
+593 VEPPGR
-601 APVDPVDPV
+601 
-610 LPGVIIGG
+610 PGSPGRPGG
-618 AVILGAYETGTGIY
+618 PRPARCYHRRRCNPG
-632 RLMNMQ
+632 
-638 GLPLPSNRIELA
+638 
-650 ELVWERAGKP
+650 
-660 EPQNMTDEDLYAD
+660 
-673 IDADDTDAQKAAH
+673 
-686 WMVEQELMKFDEDNN
+686 
-701 KFHPC
+701 
-706 FPVSKLR
+706 
-713 VCLTWQNA
+713 CL
-721 KDKGLI
+721 
-727 D
+727 

>member
-1 MFKTCGQAKKACM
+1 
-14 HEKSERGVIFM
+14 M

-51 ALEGSAEFE
+51 ALEGSTEFE
-60 RTVSAQENSDAPAEP
+60 GTVSAQENSDAPAEP
-75 SGEVA
+75 SGEGYRLPTDVA
-80 AACPL
+80 
-85 TGGDIIIIN
+85 TTIDK
-94 NDFIKANGN
+94 DFIIAHGN
-103 VYSISG
+103 VYSMSD

-117 DAEDED
+117 DAENAD

-130 ETTFDKGGNR
+130 NTTFDKTGTQ

-147 TVRNAKSVTVN
+147 TVRRAKSVTVN
-158 AEGQTIKTAEG
+158 AVGQTITIKAAAKNRAYT
-169 LAFNRCFYAENSFTG
+169 RCFYAADTFTG
-184 TAVLNGGIYN
+184 TAELNGGTYN
-194 WQCDDISACY
+194 MQCDDIAACY
-204 LLGGNWTFDDLT
+204 LCGGDWTFNHLT
-216 LKTFRCAIETDKGA
+216 MNAVLRAIETDGA

-240 CHDSTSSTFLIQ
+240 CSYSTSATFWIK
-252 NSTNSSF
+252 NSPKSSF
-259 NGVTA
+259 TGVTA

-273 VNSWVNVV
+273 FDNSVVDVV
-281 GGSYSSNKDV
+281 GGSYSRNPDA
-291 QVYPD
+291 QVYKD
-296 RPTLRA
+296 RPTLRVA
-302 SNNATL
+302 NNATL
-308 NVTNAKVT
+308 NVRDADVT
-316 GTYCDVFVV
+316 GTYCDVFVTN
-325 DATANLFGGTYTNT
+325 ATANLFGGTYTNT
-339 NEYSDCKSPALKV
+339 NAYSGCISPALKV

-364 VDCTGGNAAISSGE
+364 VDCGGGNAAISSGE
-378 PKGSKHYYDYDDGG
+378 PEGSYHYYTEKDGYKDGG
-392 KLVVENCTIKNSKYG
+392 KLVVENCTIQNSKYG
-407 IYLGPD
+407 IYLGWG

-421 SATFENNESDI
+421 SAKFEGTDSDI
-432 YLESDKE
+432 YLESGKE

-456 PKEGRQLT
+456 PEEGRQLT
-464 VAGNANKLNLVGQND
+464 VAGNANKLHLVGQNES

-492 LTNLEPGYT
+492 LTQRAPGYT
-501 LTPEGATATI
+501 LTAKHATATI
-511 KNGDDVIELTPNDEI
+511 KVGGVDTKVDPNDEI
-526 AKGTPVTLTAHDGDG
+526 YEGTPVTLTADPAPDGQK
-541 LEFAG
+541 FAG
-546 WTVTVNGVVQS
+546 WTGIVILNGVVQNEMNDLLS
-557 DPHDSLPNWKEN
+557 FPNEED
-569 QTTATFDMP
+569 QTKAILKMP
-578 AGDVTVRAEYNIVDP
+578 EGDVTVKAMYEAVDP
-593 VEPPVDPV
+593 VEPVDPVDPVDPV
-601 APVDPVDPV
+601 APVDPV

-660 EPQNMTDEDLYAD
+660 EPQNMTDENLYAD

>member
-1 MFKTCGQAKKACM
+1 
-14 HEKSERGVIFM
+14 M

-60 RTVSAQENSDAPAEP
+60 GNVSAQENSDAPAEP

-85 TGGDIIIIN
+85 TGGETIN
-94 NDFIKANGN
+94 KKFIEEHGGSK

-123 VVINVTG
+123 VVINVTA
-130 ETTFDKGGNR
+130 ETTFDKGGNK
-140 DDCANFI
+140 DDYANFI

-169 LAFNRCFYAENSFTG
+169 GLAFSRCFYAENSFTG
-184 TAVLNGGIYN
+184 TAELNGGTYN
-194 WQCDDISACY
+194 WQCNNSSACY
-204 LLGGNWTFDDLT
+204 LLRGNWTFDHLT
-216 LKTFRCAIETDKGA
+216 MNAVWRAIDTDGA

-240 CHDSTSSTFLIQ
+240 CSYSTSATFWIQ
-252 NSTNSSF
+252 NSPSSSF
-259 NGVTA
+259 KDVTA

-273 VNSWVNVV
+273 IDNSVVNVD
-281 GGSYSSNKDV
+281 GGSYFSNEGV
-291 QVYPD
+291 RVFPD

-308 NVTNAKVT
+308 NVTNADVT

-339 NEYSDCKSPALKV
+339 NKYPKCTSPALKV
-352 WNGGTLSVNGAV
+352 WNGGTLSVNGAT

-378 PKGSKHYYDYDDGG
+378 PAGSYYHYKYGDGG

-407 IYLGPD
+407 IYLGRG

-432 YLESDKE
+432 YLESGKK

-456 PKEGRQLT
+456 PEEGRQLT
-464 VAGNANKLNLVGQND
+464 VEGNANKLHLVGQNES

-492 LTNLEPGYT
+492 LTQRAPGYT
-501 LTPEGATATI
+501 LTAKDATATI
-511 KNGDDVIELTPNDEI
+511 KVGGVDTKVDPNDEI
-526 AKGTPVTLTAHDGDG
+526 YEGTPVTLTADPAPDGQK
-541 LEFAG
+541 FAG
-546 WTVTVNGVVQS
+546 WTGIVILNGVVQNEMNDLLS
-557 DPHDSLPNWKEN
+557 FPNEEDH
-569 QTTATFDMP
+569 TTANFEMP
-578 AGDVTVRAEYNIVDP
+578 KGNVTVRAVYEAVDP

-601 APVDPVDPV
+601 DPVGPVDPV

-638 GLPLPSNRIELA
+638 GLPLPSDRIELA

-660 EPQNMTDEDLYAD
+660 EPQNMTDENLYAD
-673 IDADDTDAQKAAH
+673 IDAADTDAQKAAH

>member
-1 MFKTCGQAKKACM
+1 
-14 HEKSERGVIFM
+14 M

-51 ALEGSAEFE
+51 ALEGSTEFE
-60 RTVSAQENSDAPAEP
+60 GNVSAQENSDAPAEP

-85 TGGDIIIIN
+85 TGGDIIIN
-94 NDFIKANGN
+94 NDFIKENGN

-109 TYTEGIVI
+109 TYADGIVI
-117 DAEDED
+117 DAENDD

-130 ETTFDKGGNR
+130 ETTFAKGGNK

-169 LAFNRCFYAENSFTG
+169 LAYSRCFYAENSFTG
-184 TAVLNGGIYN
+184 TAVLHGGTYN
-194 WQCDDISACY
+194 WQCGSRPACY
-204 LLGGNWTFDDLT
+204 LCGGSWTFNNLT
-216 LKTFRCAIETDKGA
+216 MNAVLRAIETDKGA
-230 NVTVEGGTYD
+230 NVIVNGGTYD
-240 CHDSTSSTFLIQ
+240 CSESFSATFWINDSP
-252 NSTNSSF
+252 NSSF
-259 NGVTA
+259 TNVKATGV
-264 SGAGWVLNA
+264 GWVMNA
-273 VNSWVNVV
+273 MNSQVNIV
-281 GGSYSSNKDV
+281 GGSYSRTYKDLPR
-291 QVYPD
+291 YKD
-296 RPTLRA
+296 RPTLRVA
-302 SNNATL
+302 NSATL
-308 NVTNAKVT
+308 NVTDAKVT
-316 GTYCDVFVV
+316 GTYCDVFVTG
-325 DATANLFGGTYTNT
+325 ATANLVGGTYTNT
-339 NEYSDCKSPALKV
+339 NQYLNLGYESPALKV

-407 IYLGPD
+407 IYLGRG
-413 SSTSAELK
+413 SSASAELK

-432 YLESDKE
+432 YLESGKK

-456 PKEGRQLT
+456 PEEGRQLT
-464 VAGNANKLNLVGQND
+464 VAGNANELHLVGQNES

-492 LTNLEPGYT
+492 LTQRAPGYT
-501 LTPEGATATI
+501 LTAESATATI
-511 KNGDDVIELTPNDEI
+511 KVGGVDTKIDPNDEI
-526 AKGTPVTLTAHDGDG
+526 DKGTPVTLTADPAPEGQK
-541 LEFAG
+541 FAV
-546 WTVTVNGVVQS
+546 WFVKVNGVVQNDLRDLLS
-557 DPHDSLPNWKEN
+557 FPNEED
-569 QTTATFDMP
+569 QTKAILKMP
-578 AGDVTVRAEYNIVDP
+578 EGNVTVKAMYEAVDP
-593 VEPPVDPV
+593 VKPVDPV
-601 APVDPVDPV
+601 DPVDPVGPVDPV

-660 EPQNMTDEDLYAD
+660 EPQNMTDENLYAD

>member
-1 MFKTCGQAKKACM
+1 
-14 HEKSERGVIFM
+14 M

-51 ALEGSAEFE
+51 ALEGSTEFE

-75 SGEVA
+75 SGAEA
-80 AACPL
+80 AVYSL
-85 TGGDIIIIN
+85 TGGETIN
-94 NDFIKANGN
+94 KKFIEEHGGSK

-109 TYTEGIVI
+109 TYADGIVI
-117 DAEDED
+117 DAEDDDD

-130 ETTFDKGGNR
+130 GTTFEKSGNK

-194 WQCDDISACY
+194 WPCDDIAACY
-204 LLGGNWTFDDLT
+204 LCGGDWTFNDLT
-216 LKTFRCAIETDKGA
+216 MNAVLRAIETDKGA
-230 NVTVEGGTYD
+230 NVTVNGGTYD
-240 CHDSTSSTFLIQ
+240 CHDSFSATFLIQ
-252 NSTNSSF
+252 NSPNSSF
-259 NGVTA
+259 HGVTA
-264 SGAGWVLNA
+264 SGAGWVLSTD
-273 VNSWVNVV
+273 NSWVNVV
-281 GGSYSSNKDV
+281 GGSYSRNQDA
-291 QVYPD
+291 QQYPD

-302 SNNATL
+302 AKGATL
-308 NVTNAKVT
+308 NVTNADVT
-316 GTYCDVFVV
+316 GTYCDVFVLS
-325 DATANLFGGTYTNT
+325 ATANLFGGTYTNT
-339 NEYSDCKSPALKV
+339 NQYLDSYCTSPALKV
-352 WNGGTLSVNGAV
+352 WENGTLSVNGATV
-364 VDCTGGNAAISSGE
+364 ECRGGNAAISSGE
-378 PKGSKHYYDYDDGG
+378 PAGSKHCYDRYDEGG
-392 KLVVENCTIKNSKYG
+392 KLVVENCTIKNSLYG

-421 SATFENNESDI
+421 SATFENNGSDI
-432 YLESDKE
+432 YLDSGKE
-439 ITISDTFTTPA
+439 ITISDTFTTKA

-464 VAGNANKLNLVGQND
+464 VAGNANKLHLVGQND

-501 LTPEGATATI
+501 LTAEGATATI

-578 AGDVTVRAEYNIVDP
+578 KGNVTVRAVYEAVDP

-601 APVDPVDPV
+601 DPVDPVGPVDPV

-660 EPQNMTDEDLYAD
+660 EPQNMTDENLYAD
-673 IDADDTDAQKAAH
+673 SDADDTDAQKAAH

>member
-1 MFKTCGQAKKACM
+1 
-14 HEKSERGVIFM
+14 M

-60 RTVSAQENSDAPAEP
+60 RTVSAQENSDASAEP
-75 SGEVA
+75 SGAEA
-80 AACPL
+80 AACLL
-85 TGGDIIIIN
+85 TSGNIIN
-94 NDFIKANGN
+94 KNFIEEHGGSK

-123 VVINVTG
+123 VVINVIG
-130 ETTFDKGGNR
+130 ETTFDKKDGNKK
-140 DDCANFI
+140 DCANFI
-147 TVRNAKSVTVN
+147 TVRNANSVTVN
-158 AEGQTIKTAEG
+158 AEGQTITTAEG
-169 LAFNRCFYAENSFTG
+169 GLAFSRCFYAENSFTG
-184 TAVLNGGIYN
+184 TAVLNGGNYN

-204 LLGGNWTFDDLT
+204 LLGGNWTFNNLT
-216 LKTFRCAIETDKGA
+216 MNAVLRAIETDKGA
-230 NVTVEGGTYD
+230 NVIVNGGTYD
-240 CHDSTSSTFLIQ
+240 CSESFSATFWINDSPS
-252 NSTNSSF
+252 SSF
-259 NGVTA
+259 NYVKATGV
-264 SGAGWVLNA
+264 GWVMNA
-273 VNSWVNVV
+273 MNSQVNIV
-281 GGSYSSNKDV
+281 GGSYSRTYKDLPR
-291 QVYPD
+291 YKD
-296 RPTLRA
+296 RPTLRVA
-302 SNNATL
+302 NSATL
-308 NVTNAKVT
+308 NVTDAEVT
-316 GTYCDVFVV
+316 GTYCDVFVTG
-325 DATANLFGGTYTNT
+325 ATANLVGGTYTNT
-339 NEYSDCKSPALKV
+339 NQYLNLGYESPALKV
-352 WNGGTLSVNGAV
+352 WNGGTLSVKDAV
-364 VDCTGGNAAISSGE
+364 VDCTGDNAAISSGE
-378 PKGSKHYYDYDDGG
+378 PAGSDYDDQAGG
-392 KLVVENCTIKNSKYG
+392 KLVVDNCTIKNSKYG

-439 ITISDTFTTPA
+439 ITISDTFTTQA

-456 PKEGRQLT
+456 PEEGRQLT
-464 VAGNANKLNLVGQND
+464 VAGNANKLHLKGQNEN

-492 LTNLEPGYT
+492 LTQRAPGYT
-501 LTPEGATATI
+501 LTAKDATATI
-511 KNGDDVIELTPNDEI
+511 KVGGVDTKVDPNDEI
-526 AKGTPVTLTAHDGDG
+526 YEGTPVTLTADPAPDGQK
-541 LEFAG
+541 FAG
-546 WTVTVNGVVQS
+546 WAGIVILNGVVQNEMNDLLS
-557 DPHDSLPNWKEN
+557 FPNEEDH
-569 QTTATFDMP
+569 TTANFEMP
-578 AGDVTVRAEYNIVDP
+578 KGNVTVRAVYEAVDP

-601 APVDPVDPV
+601 DPVDPVGPVDPV

-638 GLPLPSNRIELA
+638 GIPLPSDRIELA

-673 IDADDTDAQKAAH
+673 IDAADTDAQKAAH

>member
-1 MFKTCGQAKKACM
+1 
-14 HEKSERGVIFM
+14 M

-80 AACPL
+80 AASPL
-85 TGGDIIIIN
+85 TGGDIIIN

-103 VYSISG
+103 VYSMSDA
-109 TYTEGIVI
+109 YTEDGAYKEGIVI
-117 DAEDED
+117 DTDYD
-123 VVINVTG
+123 VIINVTG
-130 ETTFDKGGNR
+130 ETTFDKKDGNKK
-140 DDCANFI
+140 DCANFI
-147 TVRNAKSVTVN
+147 TVRRAKSVTVN

-169 LAFNRCFYAENSFTG
+169 RGFIRCFYAEDSFTG
-184 TAVLNGGIYN
+184 TAVLNGGTYN
-194 WQCDDISACY
+194 VPCDDIAACY
-204 LLGGNWTFDDLT
+204 LCGGDWTFENLT
-216 LKTFRCAIETDKGA
+216 MNAVLRAIETDKGA
-230 NVTVEGGTYD
+230 NVIVNGGSYD
-240 CHDSTSSTFLIQ
+240 CSESFSATFWINDSP
-252 NSTNSSF
+252 NSSF
-259 NGVTA
+259 NYVKATGV
-264 SGAGWVLNA
+264 GWVMNA
-273 VNSWVNVV
+273 MNSQVNIV
-281 GGSYSSNKDV
+281 GGSYSRTYKDLPR
-291 QVYPD
+291 YKD
-296 RPTLRA
+296 RPTLRVA
-302 SNNATL
+302 NNATL
-308 NVTNAKVT
+308 NVTDAEVT
-316 GTYCDVFVV
+316 GTYCDVFVTG
-325 DATANLFGGTYTNT
+325 ATANLVGGTYTNT
-339 NEYSDCKSPALKV
+339 NQYLNLGYESPALKV
-352 WNGGTLSVNGAV
+352 WNGGTLSVNGAT

-378 PKGSKHYYDYDDGG
+378 PAGSDYDDQAGG
-392 KLVVENCTIKNSKYG
+392 NLVVENCTIKNSQYG
-407 IYLGPD
+407 IYLGWG
-413 SSTSAELK
+413 SNASAELK
-421 SATFENNESDI
+421 SATFENNDSDI
-432 YLESDKE
+432 YLASGKE

-464 VAGNANKLNLVGQND
+464 VAGNANKLHLKGQNED

-492 LTNLEPGYT
+492 LTQRAPGYT
-501 LTPEGATATI
+501 LTAKDATATI
-511 KNGDDVIELTPNDEI
+511 KVGGVDTKVDPNDEI
-526 AKGTPVTLTAHDGDG
+526 YEGTPVTLTADPAPDGQK
-541 LEFAG
+541 FAG
-546 WTVTVNGVVQS
+546 WTGIVILNGVVQNEMNDLLS
-557 DPHDSLPNWKEN
+557 FPNEEDH
-569 QTTATFDMP
+569 TTANFEMP
-578 AGDVTVRAEYNIVDP
+578 KGDVTVRAVYEAVDP

-601 APVDPVDPV
+601 DPVDPVGPVDPV

-638 GLPLPSNRIELA
+638 GLPLPSDRIELA

-673 IDADDTDAQKAAH
+673 IDAADTDAQKAAH

>member
-1 MFKTCGQAKKACM
+1 
-14 HEKSERGVIFM
+14 M

-39 CMMTSVLPVSAF
+39 CMMASVLPASAF

-85 TGGDIIIIN
+85 TGGETIN
-94 NDFIKANGN
+94 KKFIEEHGGSK

-130 ETTFDKGGNR
+130 ETTFDKKDGNKK
-140 DDCANFI
+140 DCANFI
-147 TVRNAKSVTVN
+147 TVRRAKSVTVN

-169 LAFNRCFYAENSFTG
+169 RGFIRCFYAEDSFTG
-184 TAVLNGGIYN
+184 TAVLNGGTYN
-194 WQCDDISACY
+194 VPCDDIAACY
-204 LLGGNWTFDDLT
+204 LCGGDWTFENLT
-216 LKTFRCAIETDKGA
+216 MNAVLRAIETDKGA
-230 NVTVEGGTYD
+230 NVIVNGGSYD
-240 CHDSTSSTFLIQ
+240 CSESFSATFWINDSPS
-252 NSTNSSF
+252 SSF
-259 NGVTA
+259 NYVKATGV
-264 SGAGWVLNA
+264 GWVMNA
-273 VNSWVNVV
+273 MNSQVNIV
-281 GGSYSSNKDV
+281 GGSYSRTYKDLPR
-291 QVYPD
+291 YKD
-296 RPTLRA
+296 RPTLRVA
-302 SNNATL
+302 NNATL
-308 NVTNAKVT
+308 NVTDAEVT
-316 GTYCDVFVV
+316 GTYCDVFVTG
-325 DATANLFGGTYTNT
+325 ATANLVGGTYTNT
-339 NEYSDCKSPALKV
+339 NQYLNLGYESPALKV
-352 WNGGTLSVNGAV
+352 WNGGTLSVNGAT

-378 PKGSKHYYDYDDGG
+378 PAGSDYDDQAGG
-392 KLVVENCTIKNSKYG
+392 KLVVDNCTIQNSKYG
-407 IYLGPD
+407 IYLGKGENA
-413 SSTSAELK
+413 SAELK
-421 SATFENNESDI
+421 SATFENNDSDI
-432 YLESDKE
+432 YLASNKK
-439 ITISDTFTTPA
+439 ITISDTFTTKA
-450 TIKVAD
+450 TIIKVAD

-464 VAGNANKLNLVGQND
+464 VAGNANKLNLVSQDG

-492 LTNLEPGYT
+492 LTQRAPGYT
-501 LTPEGATATI
+501 LTAKDATATI
-511 KNGDDVIELTPNDEI
+511 KVGGVDTKVDPNDEI
-526 AKGTPVTLTAHDGDG
+526 YEGTPVTLTADPAPDGQK
-541 LEFAG
+541 FAG
-546 WTVTVNGVVQS
+546 WAGIVILNGVVQNEMNDLLS
-557 DPHDSLPNWKEN
+557 FPNEEDH
-569 QTTATFDMP
+569 TTANFEMP
-578 AGDVTVRAEYNIVDP
+578 KGDVTVRAVYKAVDP

-601 APVDPVDPV
+601 EPVDPVNPVDPVDPV

-638 GLPLPSNRIELA
+638 GLPLPSDRIELA

-660 EPQNMTDEDLYAD
+660 EPQNMTDENLYAD

>member
-1 MFKTCGQAKKACM
+1 
-14 HEKSERGVIFM
+14 M

-60 RTVSAQENSDAPAEP
+60 GNVSAQENSDAPAEP

-85 TGGDIIIIN
+85 TGGETIN
-94 NDFIKANGN
+94 KKFIEEHGGSK

-130 ETTFDKGGNR
+130 ETTFEKSGNK

-194 WQCDDISACY
+194 WPCDDIAACY
-204 LLGGNWTFDDLT
+204 LCGGDWTFNNLT
-216 LKTFRCAIETDKGA
+216 MNAVLRAIETDRA
-230 NVTVEGGTYD
+230 NVTVNGGSYD
-240 CHDSTSSTFLIQ
+240 CSYSTSATFWIQ
-252 NSTNSSF
+252 NSPNSSF
-259 NGVTA
+259 NYVTA
-264 SGAGWVLNA
+264 SGEGWVLNA
-273 VNSWVNVV
+273 IDNSVVDVV
-281 GGSYSSNKDV
+281 GGSYSRNPDAQTYK
-291 QVYPD
+291 D
-296 RPTLRA
+296 RPTLRVA
-302 SNNATL
+302 NTATL
-308 NVTNAKVT
+308 NVRDADVT
-316 GTYCDVFVV
+316 GTYSDVFVTN
-325 DATANLFGGTYTNT
+325 ATANLFGGTYTNT
-339 NEYSDCKSPALKV
+339 NQYSGCKSPALKV
-352 WNGGTLSVNGAV
+352 WNGGTLNVNGATV
-364 VDCTGGNAAISSGE
+364 ECKGDNAAISSGE
-378 PKGSKHYYDYDDGG
+378 PAGSYYHYKYGDGG

-407 IYLGPD
+407 IYLGRG

-421 SATFENNESDI
+421 SAEFEGTESDI

-439 ITISDTFTTPA
+439 ITISDTFTTQT

-456 PKEGRQLT
+456 PEEGRQLT
-464 VAGNANKLNLVGQND
+464 VAGNANKLHLKGQNES

-492 LTNLEPGYT
+492 LTHRAPGYT
-501 LTPEGATATI
+501 LTAKDATATI
-511 KNGDDVIELTPNDEI
+511 KVGGVDTKGDPNDEI
-526 AKGTPVTLTAHDGDG
+526 YDGTPVTLTADPAPDGQK
-541 LEFAG
+541 FAG
-546 WTVTVNGVVQS
+546 WTGIVILNGVVQKEMNDLLS
-557 DPHDSLPNWKEN
+557 FPNEEDH
-569 QTTATFDMP
+569 TTANFEMP
-578 AGDVTVRAEYNIVDP
+578 KGNVTVRAVYEAVDP

-601 APVDPVDPV
+601 DPVDPVGPVDPV

-632 RLMNMQ
+632 RMMNMQ
-638 GLPLPSNRIELA
+638 GLPLPSDRIELA

-660 EPQNMTDEDLYAD
+660 EPQNMTDENLYAD

-686 WMVEQELMKFDEDNN
+686 WLVEQELMKFVEDNN
-701 KFHPC
+701 KFNPC

>member
-1 MFKTCGQAKKACM
+1 
-14 HEKSERGVIFM
+14 M

-60 RTVSAQENSDAPAEP
+60 GNVSAQENSDAPAEP

-85 TGGDIIIIN
+85 TGGETIN
-94 NDFIKANGN
+94 KKFIEEHGGSK

-123 VVINVTG
+123 VVINVTA
-130 ETTFDKGGNR
+130 ETTFDKGGNK
-140 DDCANFI
+140 DDYANFI

-169 LAFNRCFYAENSFTG
+169 GLAFSRCFYAENSFTG
-184 TAVLNGGIYN
+184 TAELNGGTYN
-194 WQCDDISACY
+194 WQCNNSSACY
-204 LLGGNWTFDDLT
+204 LLRGNWTFDHLT
-216 LKTFRCAIETDKGA
+216 MNAVWRAIDTDGA

-240 CHDSTSSTFLIQ
+240 CSYSTSATFWIQ
-252 NSTNSSF
+252 NSPSSSF
-259 NGVTA
+259 KDVTA

-273 VNSWVNVV
+273 IDNSVVNVD
-281 GGSYSSNKDV
+281 GGSYFSNEGV
-291 QVYPD
+291 RVFPD

-308 NVTNAKVT
+308 NVTNADVT

-339 NEYSDCKSPALKV
+339 NKYPKCTSPALKV
-352 WNGGTLSVNGAV
+352 WNGGTLSVKDAV
-364 VDCTGGNAAISSGE
+364 VDCTGDNAAISSGE
-378 PKGSKHYYDYDDGG
+378 PAGSYYHYKYGDGG

-407 IYLGPD
+407 IYLGRG

-456 PKEGRQLT
+456 PEEGRQLT
-464 VAGNANKLNLVGQND
+464 VAGNANKLNLKGQNES

-485 KAQHYYY
+485 KAQRYYY
-492 LTNLEPGYT
+492 LTQRAPGYT
-501 LTPEGATATI
+501 LTAEDATATI
-511 KNGDDVIELTPNDEI
+511 KVGGVDTKVDPNDEI
-526 AKGTPVTLTAHDGDG
+526 DKGTPVTLTADPAPEGQK
-541 LEFAG
+541 FAV
-546 WTVTVNGVVQS
+546 WFVKVNGVVQN
-557 DPHDSLPNWKEN
+557 DLRDLLTFPNEED
-569 QTTATFDMP
+569 QTKAILKMP
-578 AGDVTVRAEYNIVDP
+578 EGNVTVKAMYEVVDP
-593 VEPPVDPV
+593 VKPVDPVDPVDPV
-601 APVDPVDPV
+601 APVDPV

-638 GLPLPSNRIELA
+638 GLPLPSDRIELA

-673 IDADDTDAQKAAH
+673 IDAADTDAQKAAH